1 MGELQSSD
9 TYMIARMQTGTG
21 LSRRRHLSK
30 RISSHPLF
38 PHCAFLFTP
47 ASLDQNII
55 YFKAE
60 CDFTD
65 KKDKAEFFYSLNG
78 KKWNKIGAQLKMTYT
93 LPHFMGYRFGLF
105 NYATKEIG
113 GIADF
118 DFFHIDDEMSGS
130 AEIYNKQQR

>member
-1 MGELQSSD
+1 
-9 TYMIARMQTGTG
+9 MI
-21 LSRRRHLSK
+21 
-30 RISSHPLF
+30 
-38 PHCAFLFTP
+38 FLFIG
-47 ASLDQNII
+47 SQDDCIRI
-55 YFKAE
+55 EVKG
-60 CDFTD
+60 CDKCDD